1 MRSGAALEAAV
12 GVGVIVLLAA
22 HARIFDAG
30 QAWATIEAVGAVV
43 AVVVAVGGIVG
54 AVVPSRRSDRLVVGC
69 SVDDV
74 RKEYVDEG
82 CRNVTRVAVLGKYCV
97 DEGGRNVTRVAVMKY
112 EYSQM
117 R

>member
-1 MRSGAALEAAV
+1 MRSGAVLEAAV

-22 HARIFDAG
+22 HARVFDAG
-30 QAWATIEAVGAVV
+30 QAWATTEAVGTVV

-54 AVVPSRRSDRLVVGC
+54 VVVPSRRSERFVVGC

-74 RKEYVDEG
+74 RKD
-82 CRNVTRVAVLGKYCV
+82 CV
-97 DEGGRNVTRVAVMKY
+97 DEGGRNVTRVAVM
-112 EYSQM
+112 ENECVQM